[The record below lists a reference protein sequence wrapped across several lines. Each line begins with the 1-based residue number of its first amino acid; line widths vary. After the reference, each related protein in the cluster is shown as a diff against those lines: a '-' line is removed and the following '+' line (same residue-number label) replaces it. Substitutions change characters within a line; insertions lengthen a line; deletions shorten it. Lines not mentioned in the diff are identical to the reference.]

1 MELLLISVAVV
12 SLGLAAVMGL
22 VAWKLLRDGK
32 QRSAARVQLLASL
45 AAAADEG
52 GDDLVGHAPAA
63 SASVAADA
71 PIVTAQAPAP
81 LPAPST
87 VEVPAPAPALTPLPV
102 AASARTF
109 EFDAAPVVDAP
120 AVPSARF
127 AALDDADD
135 TDDEGDLA
143 DASSTPPTPPM
154 FGATLGRPANG
165 TRRWLALAA
174 TVVLVA
180 AGAVGVVKVTAHRS
194 SAVPGADAASRV
206 TGTGTGTASA
216 PAPLEL
222 ISLRHSAEEAGFF
235 TVTGLV
241 KGPAD
246 TRISRS
252 IVAVVYLFAEDGTY
266 FAMGRSPIDRPAL
279 APSEESPFVVRVP
292 ASAPVGR
299 YRVGFR
305 LDDGEVVAHVDRRR
319 HSDE

>member
-12 SLGLAAVMGL
+12 SLVLAAVMGL

-45 AAAADEG
+45 AAAADDG
-52 GDDLVGHAPAA
+52 GDDLLEHAPAA
-63 SASVAADA
+63 SASVVADA
-71 PIVTAQAPAP
+71 PIMT
-81 LPAPST
+81 T
-87 VEVPAPAPALTPLPV
+87 PAPAPSPMAVPALEPTLTPLPV

-109 EFDAAPVVDAP
+109 EFDAAPAVDAP

-127 AALDDADD
+127 AALDNLDDA
-135 TDDEGDLA
+135 DDEGDRA
-143 DASSTPPTPPM
+143 DTSTPSTPPM

-194 SAVPGADAASRV
+194 WVVPGSDAPTRA
-206 TGTGTGTASA
+206 TGAGAASA

-222 ISLRHSAEEAGFF
+222 LSLRHSAEEAGFF

-246 TRISRS
+246 TRISRGV
-252 IVAVVYLFAEDGTY
+252 VAVVYLFAEDGTY

-292 ASAPVGR
+292 ASAAVGR